1 MTVVVLVGTLDTK
14 GKEYDWL
21 CRALRSHGVDAIT
34 VDCGVLGEPEYL
46 PEVSAEEVA
55 GAAGLTLEELR
66 TARDRG
72 AAVTAMAQGA
82 TATVA
87 RLHESGQLHG
97 VLALGGTGGT
107 SLATQAMR
115 ALPVGVPKLMVST
128 VASGNTAQYVGASD
142 ITMMYS
148 VVDIAGIN
156 RVSVQILG
164 NAAAG
169 IAGMAMA
176 YEQRSGAPPRA
187 DGRPLVGATMFGV
200 TTPAVDAARARLT
213 ELGYEVLVFHA
224 TGSGGQSME
233 ALATAGLLD
242 GILDLTTTELADDL
256 VGGVFSAG
264 PERLEA
270 AGKAGIPQVVSV
282 GALDMVNFG
291 ALDTVPS
298 KFSERRLH
306 VHNPSV
312 TLMRTTS
319 DEMAELGRRIAGK
332 LREAD
337 APTAIFIPQR
347 GVSAI
352 DVAGGPFEDP
362 NADAALF
369 DELRAGLFGTSVR
382 VLDMPNHIN
391 DPEFAVAMAEL
402 LDRMIKE
409 KHHGST

>member
-1 MTVVVLVGTLDTK
+1 MTFVALVGTLDTK
-14 GKEYDWL
+14 GEEYNWL
-21 CRALRSHGVDAIT
+21 CHALRSHGVEPIT
-34 VDCGVLGEPEYL
+34 VDCGVLGEPEYV
-46 PEVSAEEVA
+46 PQVSASEVA
-55 GAAGLTLEELR
+55 EAAGLTLDELR
-66 TARDRG
+66 TAHDRG
-72 AAVTAMAQGA
+72 AAVTAMGHGA
-82 TATVA
+82 ATTVT
-87 RLHESGQLHG
+87 RLHKSGQLHG

-142 ITMMYS
+142 ISMMYS

-169 IAGMAMA
+169 IAGMATA
-176 YEQRSGAPPRA
+176 YDQRLSASPEA
-187 DGRPLVGATMFGV
+187 DDRPLVGATMFGV
-200 TTPAVDAARARLT
+200 TTPAVDAARTRLA

-224 TGSGGQSME
+224 TGSGGLSME

-242 GILDLTTTELADDL
+242 GVLDLTTTELADDL

-264 PERLEA
+264 PGRLEA
-270 AGKAGIPQVVSV
+270 AGRAGVPQVVSV

-291 ALDTVPS
+291 PLDSVPS
-298 KFSERRLH
+298 EFTGRKLH

-312 TLMRTTS
+312 TLMRTTRE
-319 DEMAELGRRIAGK
+319 EMAELGRRIAMK
-332 LREAD
+332 LREAS

-352 DVAGGPFEDP
+352 DTAGGPFEDP
-362 NADAALF
+362 VADAALF
-369 DELRAGLFGTSVR
+369 NELRVGLSGTSVR

-391 DPEFAVAMAEL
+391 DPEFARAMADL
-402 LDRMIKE
+402 LDEMIKE
-409 KHHGST
+409 KQHGPE